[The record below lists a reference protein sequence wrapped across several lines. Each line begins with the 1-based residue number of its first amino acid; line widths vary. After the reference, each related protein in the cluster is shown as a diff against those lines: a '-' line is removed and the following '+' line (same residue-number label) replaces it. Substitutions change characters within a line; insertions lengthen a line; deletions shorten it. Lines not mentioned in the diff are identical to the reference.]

1 MKNIILF
8 LSLFFTLPTTQEN
21 DLVDLEKLSDGFS
34 YDIRYATSHNFLG
47 QKIYECSK
55 CLLRTEV
62 AEALTKANMYFYDL
76 GYRIRLYD
84 CYRPLDVQKKMW
96 EIMPRATYLA
106 NPYERGSVHN
116 RGAAVDLTLET
127 VEGCFVD
134 MGTDFDHF
142 SRASHIDNRDLPEEV
157 LKNRKILQ
165 DGMRKF
171 GFSPIR
177 TEWWHFNYHKN
188 YNYNLLNLPLPCNKQ
203 K

>member
-1 MKNIILF
+1 LFQYRRFRLF
-8 LSLFFTLPTTQEN
+8 LSLMTPLILIFSLCFTMPTTQDN
-21 DLVDLEKLSDGFS
+21 DMVDFEISSDGFT
-34 YDIRYATSHNFLG
+34 YDILYATSHNFLG

-62 AEALTKANMYFYDL
+62 AEALIKANMYFYDL

-134 MGTDFDHF
+134 
-142 SRASHIDNRDLPEEV
+142 
-157 LKNRKILQ
+157 
-165 DGMRKF
+165 
-171 GFSPIR
+171 
-177 TEWWHFNYHKN
+177 
-188 YNYNLLNLPLPCNKQ
+188 
-203 K
+203 